1 MRKKLIKKGNT
12 GMMVQNTMQSGVK
25 NAWQSPKASNYLNTS
40 KPSNLNN
47 LFSNE
52 VKASNKMPT
61 FMTTSPNLET
71 IANDLGTKVNKGIED
86 SIQTQRDAYNKTNKW
101 NNFKDGVGKAFTN
114 GLDAVGKAFTT
125 PGFEGMVGGGLDLGL
140 QALGKEKDGISGAVD
155 AAAPL
160 LNAAVPGLGYAVQGL
175 DRLDTALGT
184 TTKGFQGNTGV
195 SGYQDFSTQGKQFR
209 LSQFG
214 AKNKALTNTEA
225 NKKMFTSA
233 KTNTDKLLKQQQAR
247 TQGIQNQGMTNQTK
261 LSGGLNTSV
270 LMGRNGATLE
280 DIRNYIKVRNIK
292 KEVPENPILDEN
304 IDKSENVEIAKFKSG
319 GSVIPSGA
327 LHKNKHKLEEI
338 IPELKG
344 EVTAKG
350 IPVITYAEKGDVLE
364 FAEDG
369 ETPKVLAEGGEVIQH
384 AEIEKE
390 EVILEISLTNKLIEL
405 MKEGSE
411 KSIIEAGKLLATEL
425 MENTTDNSGIMEKI
439 IENEN

>member
-1 MRKKLIKKGNT
+1 MRKKLIKKGQF
-12 GMMVQNTMQSGVK
+12 GLIAQNTMQGAVK
-25 NAWQSPKASNYLNTS
+25 NAWQPPKASKYLENLNTGKFSNSNYLFNNEI
-40 KPSNLNN
+40 KPAN
-47 LFSNE
+47 FTI
-52 VKASNKMPT
+52 APPNK
-61 FMTTSPNLET
+61 ET
-71 IANDLGTKVNKGIED
+71 IVQGLNDKLSDKGFQDRMAQGQKDQANKV
-86 SIQTQRDAYNKTNKW
+86 KW
-101 NNFKDGVGKAFTN
+101 GNFKDGLG
-114 GLDAVGKAFTT
+114 DIGKAFTT